1 MFSIFIW
8 QNQCEA
14 NPSTQL
20 IGSFSVGIL
29 ENGNGP
35 SRVFLFLSK
44 AGKFKIGSQTAIKNI
59 VTPYS
64 ETTRKS

>member
-1 MFSIFIW
+1 MFLIFIW

-14 NPSTQL
+14 NPCTQL
-20 IGSFSVGIL
+20 IGSFSFGIL
-29 ENGNGP
+29 QYGNGP

-59 VTPYS
+59 VIPYG